1 MGGEGSM
8 HFIVL
13 TLYPEMFTSFLTC
26 GLLGKAQ
33 EEGNI
38 RIETVNFRKH
48 GIGKHHSV
56 DAPPYGGGAG
66 MLLRVEPIV
75 KTLEECE
82 EGLDGPKPYKI
93 LLSPQGEPLVQ
104 SKVRQLSSLDR
115 PIVLICGRFEGFDQR
130 IRYFVDE
137 EIGVGDF
144 IMMGG
149 EVAAMAII
157 EAVCRLIPG
166 VIGND
171 ASLAQESFSNQ
182 LLEYSQFTR
191 PMSFK
196 GHRVPEILVSGD
208 HGRVAQWR
216 LQDAIAKT
224 RARRMDLFQQYRQGQ
239 ADG

>member
-1 MGGEGSM
+1 M

-13 TLYPEMFTSFLTC
+13 TLYPELFVSFLTC
-26 GLLGKAQ
+26 GLLSKAQ
-33 EEGNI
+33 AEGSI

-75 KTLEECE
+75 NTLEEIE
-82 EGLDGPKPYKI
+82 QGLDGPKPYRI

-104 SKVRQLSSLDR
+104 SKVRRLSDLDR
-115 PIVLICGRFEGFDQR
+115 PIALICGRFEGFDQR
-130 IRYFVDE
+130 LRFFIDA

-144 IMMGG
+144 VMMGG

-157 EAVCRLIPG
+157 EATCRLIPG

-171 ASLAQESFSNQ
+171 ASLAQESFSDH
-182 LLEYSQFTR
+182 LLEYSQYTR
-191 PMSFK
+191 PMEYK

-208 HGRVAQWR
+208 HGKIARWR

-224 RARRMDLFQQYRQGQ
+224 QVRRSDLYDRYRQGQ
-239 ADG
+239 TDG